1 MLAAVRDGKPG
12 ATHELAPLVYAELR
26 ELAERALRGERPGHT
41 LQPTALVHEA
51 FLRLVDTE
59 EVRWDNRA
67 HFFGAAGRAMRR
79 ILVDYARSRDSWKRG
94 GRLRRVSLEGDVAA
108 PGDEAADFAA
118 LDAAL
123 TRLHARD
130 PRKSS
135 IVELRFFV
143 GLPVREIA
151 DVLGLSERTVRRE
164 WAFAKAWL
172 VQEME
177 GEIEREENIGRPAA
191 PSPHGERKA
200 PEP

>member
-1 MLAAVRDGKPG
+1 MLAAVRDGEPG

-26 ELAERALRGERPGHT
+26 ELAERTLRGERPGHT

-51 FLRLVDTE
+51 FMRLVDTE

-79 ILVDYARSRDSWKRG
+79 ILVDFARSRDSWKRG
-94 GRLRRVSLEGDVAA
+94 GRRNRITLDENIATSADKA
-108 PGDEAADFAA
+108 PDFAA
-118 LDAAL
+118 LDEAL
-123 TRLHARD
+123 TKLQARD
-130 PRKSS
+130 PRKGS

-151 DVLGLSERTVRRE
+151 DILGLSERTVRRE

-172 VQEME
+172 VQAMGRDEE
-177 GEIEREENIGRPAA
+177 RNGEDCRSAA
-191 PSPHGERKA
+191 PSPHEEKKA